1 MKKYLSIALAF
12 LLTLSMLT
20 AGVSAQAENKL
31 TTSWEKGLAGA
42 VEQKT
47 DADGTTYASA
57 TGISGAWVS
66 PFLNVYDAVKAVV
79 GDEEEAE
86 VMFAFEVR
94 IQYKNAE
101 DQGTPLTV
109 RPLIRANEC
118 ADDIKNSESFLE
130 IYEGEMFSNG
140 DNANVLAYFDISS
153 LEVTDEWTVFES
165 SKFVSQTELND
176 SWWKKWDLCVDQI
189 SDADM
194 IASLEFRNAGVYSA
208 EDYESMIPE
217 PTEEPTTPAPP
228 TEVPTPTQA
237 ANTPVGLTSTT
248 APVASPTGEEDTD
261 QKNGN
266 TATIIIVCVVAAVV
280 VAAVILGIVTVK
292 KKKSGD
298 TSAEEPQDENKNE

>member
-86 VMFAFEVR
+86 VMFAFEMR

-101 DQGTPLTV
+101 DQGIPITV
-109 RPLIRANEC
+109 RPVIRANEC
-118 ADDIKNSESFLE
+118 ADAMKNSESFLE
-130 IYEGEMFSNG
+130 TYEGEMFSNG
-140 DNANVLAYFDISS
+140 DNANVMAYFDISS
-153 LEVTDEWTVFES
+153 FEVTDEWTVFES

-194 IASLEFRNAGVYSA
+194 IASLEFRNAGVYNA

-237 ANTPVGLTSTT
+237 ANTPVGLTST
-248 APVASPTGEEDTD
+248 A
-261 QKNGN
+261 
-266 TATIIIVCVVAAVV
+266 TATQDSAVDGEQDGGNNTTTIVIVCVVAVIVIAAIVVGVV
-280 VAAVILGIVTVK
+280 VAK
-292 KKKSGD
+292 KKKAGED
-298 TSAEEPQDENKNE
+298 TDATPENNDTKE

>member
-1 MKKYLSIALAF
+1 MILIKCKGAETMKKYLSIALAF

-86 VMFAFEVR
+86 VMFAFEMR

-101 DQGTPLTV
+101 DQGIPITV
-109 RPLIRANEC
+109 RPVIRANEC
-118 ADDIKNSESFLE
+118 ADAMKNSESFLE
-130 IYEGEMFSNG
+130 TYEGEMFSNG
-140 DNANVLAYFDISS
+140 DNANVMAYFDISS
-153 LEVTDEWTVFES
+153 FEVTDEWTVFES

-176 SWWKKWDLCVDQI
+176 SWWKRFV
-189 SDADM
+189 
-194 IASLEFRNAGVYSA
+194 
-208 EDYESMIPE
+208 
-217 PTEEPTTPAPP
+217 
-228 TEVPTPTQA
+228 
-237 ANTPVGLTSTT
+237 
-248 APVASPTGEEDTD
+248 
-261 QKNGN
+261 
-266 TATIIIVCVVAAVV
+266 
-280 VAAVILGIVTVK
+280 
-292 KKKSGD
+292 
-298 TSAEEPQDENKNE
+298 